1 MEKKDRFTIK
11 FAIVALGLGVLSPSI
26 DIGSAMLTKNTV
38 NTHIAS
44 TYINITLFNEA
55 EARPVHRQT
64 RRVAR
69 RTSRRTSRRVSH
81 RHNAYGGGRYYGSN
95 YRRNTGAAVAAGVV
109 TGVVVGSAIASSNNN
124 RY

>member
-1 MEKKDRFTIK
+1 MRKKDRFTIK
-11 FAIVALGLGVLSPSI
+11 FAIVALGLGVLSPSV

-38 NTHIAS
+38 NTHITSAC
-44 TYINITLFNEA
+44 INITLFNEA
-55 EARPVHRQT
+55 TAAPVHRQT

-69 RTSRRTSRRVSH
+69 RTTRRTSA

-95 YRRNTGAAVAAGVV
+95 NNNRRRNTGAAVAAGVV
-109 TGVVVGSAIASSNNN
+109 TGVVVGSAVASSNKN

>member
-1 MEKKDRFTIK
+1 MKKRDRFTIK
-11 FAIVALGLGVLSPSI
+11 FAIVALGLGILSPSV
-26 DIGSAMLTKNTV
+26 DTGSAMLTKNTV

-44 TYINITLFNEA
+44 TGINITLFNEA
-55 EARPVHRQT
+55 EAAPVHRQT

-69 RTSRRTSRRVSH
+69 RTTRRTNA

-95 YRRNTGAAVAAGVV
+95 NNRRRNTGAAVAAGVV
-109 TGVVVGSAIASSNNN
+109 TGVVVGSAVANSNN

>member
-1 MEKKDRFTIK
+1 MEKRDRFSIK

-44 TYINITLFNEA
+44 TSINIALFNEA
-55 EARPVHRQT
+55 TAAPVHRQT

-69 RTSRRTSRRVSH
+69 RTTRRTSA
-81 RHNAYGGGRYYGSN
+81 RHNAYGGGRYHGSDYN
-95 YRRNTGAAVAAGVV
+95 NRRNTGAAVAAGVV
-109 TGVVVGSAIASSNNN
+109 TGVVVGAAVASSNQN